1 MIPLILICLVI
12 LTVLFGIIPLSVAW
26 VVMIVTRYLTGRK

>member
-26 VVMIVTRYLTGRK
+26 LAMLATRYLTGRD